1 MRDWLNE
8 LLIRCWMWIHI
19 HGHRLSVFAGQQHKH
34 LIFSR
39 SARQIERMERSRG
52 LL

>member
-1 MRDWLNE
+1 MTDGLRE
-8 LLIRCWMWIHI
+8 LMIHFWMWLHI
-19 HGHRLSVFAGQQHKH
+19 QGHRLSVHSGQQHKK

-39 SARQIERMERSRG
+39 SARQVERMERSRG

>member
-1 MRDWLNE
+1 MTDFLRE
-8 LLIRCWMWIHI
+8 AKIRFWMCLHI
-19 HGHRLSVFAGQQHKH
+19 QCHRVSALSGQRHKQ